1 MYIHGTSFWGVGC
14 PQIAPVNAPPARA
27 AENVRR
33 SIFRFFLG
41 NRTLDFD
48 FCQSRSYRVSRS
60 IVNTARR
67 DIMKK
72 QQPLMTL
79 ASALCLAAIV
89 FDGRA
94 QTTATEI
101 LGVVTDSSG
110 SVVAGARITI
120 TRVATGQRLERI
132 TN

>member
-1 MYIHGTSFWGVGC
+1 MYIHGTSFWGVDC
-14 PQIAPVNAPPARA
+14 PQIARANAPAARA

-33 SIFRFFLG
+33 SIFRFFLE
-41 NRTLDFD
+41 NPTLDLD
-48 FCQSRSYRVSRS
+48 FCQSRSYRVSWS
-60 IVNTARR
+60 IVKYCKERH
-67 DIMKK
+67 MKK
-72 QQPLMTL
+72 QQSLMSL
-79 ASALCLAAIV
+79 ALALCLAAIV

-120 TRVATGQRLERI
+120 TRVATG
-132 TN
+132 